1 MEISDE
7 NDSPEI
13 NEVPFLPK
21 DQSDILLLISFLIG
35 FTAIYAFNKKIYD
48 LFVIC
53 MIVLI
58 TSLNHWRDPKFG
70 FRRNLDMVA
79 VCTGFIYIFVRAVLI
94 NIESLLFWGC
104 YIAGV
109 LLFLTSWYLY
119 DKGYVWLSTYLHC
132 LVHLCGNASVVL
144 FCQI

>member
-48 LFVIC
+48 CI
-53 MIVLI
+53 
-58 TSLNHWRDPKFG
+58 K
-70 FRRNLDMVA
+70 
-79 VCTGFIYIFVRAVLI
+79 
-94 NIESLLFWGC
+94 
-104 YIAGV
+104 
-109 LLFLTSWYLY
+109 
-119 DKGYVWLSTYLHC
+119 TYLK
-132 LVHLCGNASVVL
+132 NKSKYK
-144 FCQI
+144 